1 MVDFVTNPYVNLLH
15 NIVAAILDVNRKR
28 SGISSKTLRT
38 PSGAAG
44 GHMKSLSKMVGFA
57 VTLLLVWSRG
67 AAEEPQDRA
76 CPPRDRPRLRARRM
90 SRIPLKRAALQ
101 NL

>member
-1 MVDFVTNPYVNLLH
+1 MEDSVTIPYVNLLH
-15 NIVAAILDVNRKR
+15 DIVAAILDVNRKR
-28 SGISSKTLRT
+28 SGISSKTVRT

-44 GHMKSLSKMVGFA
+44 GYMKSLSKMVGFA

-76 CPPRDRPRLRARRM
+76 CPPRDRPRLRELRR
-90 SRIPLKRAALQ
+90 LKRRPIMLPGS
-101 NL
+101 L

>member
-1 MVDFVTNPYVNLLH
+1 MVDFVTIPYVNLLH

-28 SGISSKTLRT
+28 SGISSKTVRT

-76 CPPRDRPRLRARRM
+76 CPPRDARRM